1 MYERRKQPLLS
12 KAKFLKRVARHW
24 LAGFGVLA
32 LGLGGGIL
40 GYHYIAGLSW
50 IDSLLNASMILG
62 GMGPVDPL
70 KTNAAKIFASCYA
83 LFSGLAFIGIVSVLL
98 APFVHRLLHRFLHA
112 KARTSRETVY
122 ILMYVSGAFFPL
134 GVLPV
139 WLQIPARVL
148 PTTESIELTRAFLTG
163 RFLPRHLY
171 EAAYLVISA
180 IVAGEWAMRSL
191 RKRMVA

>member
-1 MYERRKQPLLS
+1 MYEHRKQPLLS
-12 KAKFLKRVARHW
+12 TAKFLKRVARHW

-32 LGLGGGIL
+32 IGLGVGIL

-98 APFVHRLLHRFLHA
+98 APFVHRLLHRVHA
-112 KARTSRETVY
+112 EE
-122 ILMYVSGAFFPL
+122 
-134 GVLPV
+134 
-139 WLQIPARVL
+139 Q
-148 PTTESIELTRAFLTG
+148 
-163 RFLPRHLY
+163 
-171 EAAYLVISA
+171 
-180 IVAGEWAMRSL
+180 
-191 RKRMVA
+191 